1 MSTPDYKDAVVEFLL
16 KPENLE
22 VALEIAELVADV
34 KDKLVLE
41 FWHAVKSKVC
51 ESQSKLPTW
60 SVKLDSDEDLLKG
73 GFRGL
78 WCVPDTASKAQ
89 HYLGFRITQGGG
101 TIFQG
106 VCWNEEMKTP
116 FDELSKKV
124 PQLTAIRN
132 RLLELSKEYAKAD
145 TWLIGWKYLNNGQGL
160 REKVTLLHIRGGGLA
175 TDVADEFLLLVEKMR
190 ELMEEANRGLE
201 AIV

>member
-1 MSTPDYKDAVVEFLL
+1 
-16 KPENLE
+16 
-22 VALEIAELVADV
+22 
-34 KDKLVLE
+34 
-41 FWHAVKSKVC
+41 
-51 ESQSKLPTW
+51 
-60 SVKLDSDEDLLKG
+60 
-73 GFRGL
+73 
-78 WCVPDTASKAQ
+78 
-89 HYLGFRITQGGG
+89 
-101 TIFQG
+101 
-106 VCWNEEMKTP
+106 MKTP